1 LLFFVNAILVLLLHA
16 LLLMSVAILLRQS
29 FVFTQILVS
38 LIILMVFFMVKKTK
52 SVKREGFLKFAWE
65 AISFSTFA
73 CIGVVVN
80 VSVAYC
86 LFDFG
91 LTGMLSG
98 LIGGAI
104 GALWNYIAIKQV
116 FRQ

>member
-1 LLFFVNAILVLLLHA
+1 MF
-16 LLLMSVAILLRQS
+16 VAIILRQS

-52 SVKREGFLKFAWE
+52 SAKKEGLFKFVWE
-65 AISFSTFA
+65 AISFSSFG
-73 CIGVVVN
+73 CIGVVIN

-86 LFDFG
+86 LFNFG
-91 LTGMLSG
+91 LTGILSG
-98 LIGGAI
+98 LVGGAI

-116 FRQ
+116 FRK